1 MPWWSLVSVVPVKV
15 MVRLRVSVREAIAA
29 MIERYAKET
38 RSQRLDPTVAES
50 VQLDH
55 SHFSPKGGDDDEM
68 VVARI
73 MVTMVAGSSEKG
85 GALSR

>member
-1 MPWWSLVSVVPVKV
+1 MITVARTGVAKKGQDSLVLYRPLILQSFAKV
-15 MVRLRVSVREAIAA
+15 LKMLF
-29 MIERYAKET
+29 
-38 RSQRLDPTVAES
+38 
-50 VQLDH
+50 DH
-55 SHFSPKGGDDDEM
+55 NTNSPKGGDDDEM